1 MDTTLREDLL
11 PRRIYNR
18 ITDITPEEL
27 SLLGASALLLD
38 IDNTLAYDGS
48 YTFFPGVKEWA
59 QKMRAAGIPMMILSN
74 TYPLRAHN
82 LARRLGLPYLA
93 MAEKPS
99 PKGFRKCAERLG
111 VDMQSVA
118 MAGDQ
123 LFTDMRGANTAG
135 CIPLLI
141 RPQHTEI
148 LFYLRYQKLRK
159 IERRFLADEG
169 LLPTEDETAAPET
182 ADNDETLKEGN
193 TDE

>member
-18 ITDITPEEL
+18 ITEITPEEL
-27 SLLGASALLLD
+27 SSLGAAALLLD
-38 IDNTLAYDGS
+38 IDNTLAYDSS
-48 YTFFPGVKEWA
+48 YTFFPGVKEWTRR
-59 QKMRAAGIPMMILSN
+59 MISAGVPMMILSN
-74 TYPLRAHN
+74 TYTLRARSM
-82 LARRLGLPYLA
+82 ARRLGLPYLA

-99 PKGFRKCAERLG
+99 SRGFKKCAELLG
-111 VDMQSVA
+111 LEPASVA

-123 LFTDMRGANTAG
+123 LFTDIRGANAAG

-159 IERRFLADEG
+159 IERRFLAAEG
-169 LLPTEDETAAPET
+169 LLPETEAPAENT
-182 ADNDETLKEGN
+182 KRNGMKEGN